1 MKINRKTHLEIRLQ
15 NLLFS
20 LLFLVAVG
28 LVAWLSTQY
37 STQFD
42 WTASHR
48 HTLADASRKVLDLLQ
63 DPVTI
68 TAYARENQ
76 QVRDPIR
83 DLVDRYARHKKD
95 IMLQFVNPDTQPEK
109 VRQLGI
115 QVDGELVV
123 AYQGRTEKIQEP
135 GETSLTNALQRLAT
149 ASERHIVF
157 LEGHGDRSPLGQAN
171 HDLRQFAD
179 ELKRKGITVASVNLA
194 VTPAIPDN
202 TDVLVIAGPRTTLL
216 PGELKLIQDYVT
228 KGGNLWWLGD
238 PGDLHGL
245 GPLAEQLGVSFLPGT
260 VVDASTQLLGIDD
273 PTFAL
278 VADYPPHPVTQGFQQ
293 MTMFPSAAALDRN
306 DKSDFEKDPILTTLQ
321 RTWTETGPIEGKIAF
336 DADKGE
342 RQGPLDLGY
351 ALTRAI
357 TPEETD
363 NPAKEPPESG
373 NKPDEPKPEAQTP
386 TEQRIIVVGDGD
398 FLSNTYLGNG
408 GNLELGVNM
417 VQWLSRGDAL
427 INIPARI
434 APDRTLQLSPVASG
448 AIAVGFLFVLPIL
461 LIGTGGLIWFKRRR
475 T

>member
-1 MKINRKTHLEIRLQ
+1 MKINRKTHIEIRLQ

-48 HTLADASRKVLDLLQ
+48 HTLSDASRQVLDLLK

-76 QVRDPIR
+76 QVREPIR
-83 DLVDRYARHKKD
+83 DLVDRYSRQKKD
-95 IMLQFVNPDTQPEK
+95 LTLVFVNPDTQPEK

-123 AYQGRTEKIQEP
+123 AYQGRTEKVQEA

-149 ASERHIVF
+149 AQERHVVF
-157 LEGHGDRSPLGQAN
+157 IEGHGDRSPQGRAN
-171 HDLRQFAD
+171 HDLQQFAD
-179 ELKRKGITVASVNLA
+179 ELKRKGITVSMANLA
-194 VTPAIPDN
+194 VTPIIPDN
-202 TDVLVIAGPRTTLL
+202 TDVLVIAGPRTNLL
-216 PGELKLIQDYVT
+216 PGEVKLIQDYVT

-238 PGDLHGL
+238 PGDLQGL
-245 GPLAEQLGVSFLPGT
+245 APLAEQLGVRFLPGT

-278 VADYPPHPVTQGFQQ
+278 VADYPPHPITQGFQQ
-293 MTMFPSAAALDRN
+293 MTMFPTAVALEQTE
-306 DKSDFEKDPILTTLQ
+306 KSEFEKDPLLSTLA
-321 RTWTETGPIEGKIAF
+321 RSWTESGPIEGKIGF

-342 RQGPLDLGY
+342 KQGPLDLAY
-351 ALTRAI
+351 ALTRPI
-357 TPEETD
+357 HP
-363 NPAKEPPESG
+363 PEPP
-373 NKPDEPKPEAQTP
+373 KKPEDKDKPAPKAEEAKTP
-386 TEQRIIVVGDGD
+386 DEQRIVVVGDGD
-398 FLSNTYLGNG
+398 FLSNSFLGNG

-417 VQWLSRGDAL
+417 IQWLSRGDAL
-427 INIPARI
+427 INIPARV
-434 APDRTLQLSPVASG
+434 APDRKLQLSPVASG
-448 AIAVGFLFVLPIL
+448 AIAIGFLFLLPAV
-461 LIGTGGLIWFKRRR
+461 LIGIGAWVWFKRRSR
-475 T
+475 

>member
-37 STQFD
+37 SAQFD

-48 HTLADASRKVLDLLQ
+48 HTLSEASLKVLDLLKQ
-63 DPVTI
+63 PVTI

-76 QVRDPIR
+76 QVREPIH
-83 DLVDRYARHKKD
+83 DLVERYSRARKD
-95 IMLQFVNPDTQPEK
+95 VTLQFVNPDTQPEK

-115 QVDGELVV
+115 TVDGELIVD
-123 AYQGRTEKIQEP
+123 YQGRTEKIQEA

-149 ASERHIVF
+149 ADERHVVF
-157 LEGHGDRSPLGQAN
+157 LEGHGERSPRGQAN
-171 HDLRQFAD
+171 HDLEQFAD
-179 ELKRKGITVASVNLA
+179 ELKRKGITVSMVNLA

-202 TDVLVIAGPRTTLL
+202 TDVLVIAGPRTSPL

-228 KGGNLWWLGD
+228 RGGNLWWLGD
-238 PGDLHGL
+238 PGDPRGL
-245 GPLAEQLGVSFLPGT
+245 APLAEQLGVSFLPGI

-278 VADYPPHPVTQGFQQ
+278 VADYPPHPITRGFQQ
-293 MTMFPSAAALDRN
+293 MTMFPSAAALGRN
-306 DKSDFEKDPILTTLQ
+306 DQSDFEKEPILNTLQ
-321 RTWTETGPIEGKIAF
+321 RSWTETGPIEGKIAY

-351 ALTRAI
+351 ALTRQI
-357 TPEETD
+357 QPQD
-363 NPAKEPPESG
+363 PAPPEAKS
-373 NKPDEPKPEAQTP
+373 EAKTP
-386 TEQRIIVVGDGD
+386 TEQRILVLGDGD

-408 GNLELGVNM
+408 GNLELGLNM

-434 APDRTLQLSPVASG
+434 APDRKLQLSPLASG
-448 AIAVGFLFVLPIL
+448 AIAVGFLFVLPML
-461 LIGTGGLIWFKRRR
+461 LIGTGALIWFKRRGS
-475 T
+475 

>member
-37 STQFD
+37 SAQFD

-48 HTLADASRKVLDLLQ
+48 HTLSEASLKVLDLLKQ
-63 DPVTI
+63 PVTI

-76 QVRDPIR
+76 QVREPIR
-83 DLVDRYARHKKD
+83 DLVDRYSRAKKD
-95 IMLQFVNPDTQPEK
+95 VTLQFVNPDTQPEK

-115 QVDGELVV
+115 TVDGELIVD
-123 AYQGRTEKIQEP
+123 YQGRTEKIQEA

-149 ASERHIVF
+149 ADERHVVF
-157 LEGHGDRSPLGQAN
+157 LEGHGERSPQGQAN
-171 HDLRQFAD
+171 HDLHQFAD
-179 ELKRKGITVASVNLA
+179 ELKRKGITVSMVNLA
-194 VTPAIPDN
+194 VTPVIPDN
-202 TDVLVIAGPRTTLL
+202 ADVLVISGPRTSLL

-228 KGGNLWWLGD
+228 QGGNLWWLGD
-238 PGDLHGL
+238 PGDLRGL
-245 GPLAEQLGVSFLPGT
+245 APLAEQLGVSFLPGT

-278 VADYPPHPVTQGFQQ
+278 VADYPPHPITRGFQQ
-293 MTMFPSAAALDRN
+293 MTMFPSAAALDKN
-306 DKSDFEKDPILTTLQ
+306 DQSYFEKEPILNTLQ
-321 RTWTETGPIEGKIAF
+321 RSWTEIGPIEGKIAY

-351 ALTRAI
+351 ALTRQIQPKDTAQ
-357 TPEETD
+357 
-363 NPAKEPPESG
+363 PPEA
-373 NKPDEPKPEAQTP
+373 KPEAGKPSIPQPEARTP
-386 TEQRIIVVGDGD
+386 TEQRIIVLGDGD

-408 GNLELGVNM
+408 GNLELGLNM

-434 APDRTLQLSPVASG
+434 APDRQLQLSPLASG
-448 AIAVGFLFVLPIL
+448 TIAVGFLFVLPIL
-461 LIGTGGLIWFKRRR
+461 LIGTGALIWFKRRGR
-475 T
+475 